1 MELVKTTSR
10 KKRTRIAKTVILIL
24 ITAVTFIVGIS
35 LYLGNYGVRCE
46 DKLKIEEYYITT
58 KRENG
63 NSEYY
68 IGNEFEALNKND
80 RARININ
87 IPSTIGP
94 RFQNPVLHFS
104 VYNCAMKVTIDK
116 RVIYMDGWK
125 DDRRNIP
132 DKFIGNRE
140 YTIPL
145 ITKEYDA
152 SGKTVTVEL
161 YSVSQKSISSFES
174 VIVRAD
180 EAWKLAI
187 DGDQAL
193 FALLLTIVVVSAVL
207 TGASII
213 RSIMNRTLDIG
224 ISIFMTTF
232 FFALWSM
239 STERMLSILLRDV
252 RVCSRMEYYAMFFLS
267 LSIAILALQYFS
279 KGIFHKIWI
288 GLTAIDAAYIAA
300 AISVNMISSVY
311 SMQTFIRGLLIIVAV
326 ELAVFV
332 TGVNIDKSKRGP
344 ISTVIMRAGCLVM
357 LIMGLLEIG
366 RYQLVF
372 LPGADAIKDFKI
384 GTFAAI
390 MLAVFMILYYII
402 LNMEAH
408 TSIVERE
415 QLEEIAYNDTLTGI
429 PNRSGFNKAVEEMTD
444 EEPGDYT
451 LIFIDLNDLKK
462 VNDEHGHSQGDDI
475 IIAAS
480 ECVSKAFSK
489 DGAFCR
495 WGGDE
500 FVAFVPGDETTGSE
514 CISKFENALDE
525 INESGLLPTRITA
538 AHGAIFSSKED
549 PIDLSTALREADI
562 KMYEAKKTMKERRMN

>member
-1 MELVKTTSR
+1 MTT
-10 KKRTRIAKTVILIL
+10 KKSRTRVAKTAILIL
-24 ITAVTFIVGIS
+24 ITAFSFILGIS
-35 LYLGNYGVRCE
+35 VYLTTYGVRCE
-46 DKLKIEEYYITT
+46 DKLKIDEYYITT
-58 KRENG
+58 KREDG
-63 NSEYY
+63 KTEYY
-68 IGNEFEALNKND
+68 IGNEFDALNKND
-80 RARININ
+80 RARIDIN

-94 RFQNPVLHFS
+94 RFQNPVLCFN
-104 VYNCAMKVTIDK
+104 VYNCAMKVSIGK
-116 RVIYMDGWK
+116 KVIYMDGWK
-125 DDRRNIP
+125 DNRRNLP
-132 DKFIGNRE
+132 EKFLGNRS
-140 YTIPL
+140 YTVPL

-161 YSVSQKSISSFES
+161 YSVSAKSVSTFDSL
-174 VIVRAD
+174 IVRAE
-180 EAWKLAI
+180 EAWKLPI

-193 FALLLTIVVVSAVL
+193 FALLLTIVVVSAVI
-207 TGASII
+207 TVCSII
-213 RSIMNRTLDIG
+213 RSIMNKTFDIG
-224 ISIFMTTF
+224 IPIFMTTF

-239 STERMLSILLRDV
+239 STERMISILLRDV

-267 LSIAILALQYFS
+267 FSIAMLALQYFR

-288 GLTAIDAAYIAA
+288 GLTVIDVAYIAG
-300 AISVNMISSVY
+300 AITVHSISSVY
-311 SMQTFIRGLLIIVAV
+311 SMQTFIRGLLIVVAV

-332 TGVNIDKSKRGP
+332 IGVNIDKSKKGP
-344 ISTVIMRAGCLVM
+344 VSTVIMRVGCLVM

-372 LPGADAIKDFKI
+372 LPNADAIADFKI

-415 QLEEIAYNDTLTGI
+415 QLEEIAYKDMLTGI
-429 PNRSGFNKAVEEMTD
+429 PNRSYFNKTVHEMSEEGL
-444 EEPGDYT
+444 GDYT
-451 LIFIDLNDLKK
+451 LVFIDLNDLKK
-462 VNDEHGHSQGDDI
+462 INDEHGHSRGDEI

-489 DGAFCR
+489 DGECCR

-500 FVAFVPGDETTGSE
+500 FVAFVPGDEAKGKE
-514 CISKFENALDE
+514 CISRFEDALDE
-525 INESGLLPTRITA
+525 YNDSGLLPFRITA

-549 PIDLSTALREADI
+549 PIDLTTALREADM
-562 KMYEAKKTMKERRMN
+562 KMYDAKKRMKERRTD